1 MTRPLEAEPARRE
14 ERHEATAP
22 APHPWWRRAVEGA
35 VAGVVG
41 TAVQTATRLGAE
53 RAGLVSKRPRTLSAH
68 SEVVGRLR
76 ALTGRKPWGREH
88 ETAATI
94 AHYAFG
100 AGAGALYAVVAP
112 RRGRPL
118 SGVVYSMLIWATSH
132 LKVLPWLRLVP
143 PPSRDD
149 TRRQVVMAVDH
160 VVYGVTLD
168 GMLALL
174 Q

>member
-14 ERHEATAP
+14 ERAEVGLP

-35 VAGVVG
+35 VAGVVA
-41 TAVQTATRLGAE
+41 TAVQSATRLGAE
-53 RAGLVSKRPRTLSAH
+53 RAGLASKRSAH
-68 SEVVGRLR
+68 SEIGRLR
-76 ALTGRKPWGREH
+76 ALVRRKPSGH
-88 ETAATI
+88 EDETTATI

-118 SGVVYSMLIWATSH
+118 CGVVYSMLMWATSY

-149 TRRQVVMAVDH
+149 TRRQVIVAVDH
-160 VVYGVTLD
+160 VVYGVVLD
-168 GMLALL
+168 GTLALL
-174 Q
+174 QRR